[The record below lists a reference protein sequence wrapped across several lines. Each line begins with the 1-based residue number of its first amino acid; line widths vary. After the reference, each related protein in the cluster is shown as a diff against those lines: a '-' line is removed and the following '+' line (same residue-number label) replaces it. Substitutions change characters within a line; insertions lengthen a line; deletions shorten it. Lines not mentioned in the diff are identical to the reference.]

1 MFAEQ
6 GEPLPGEEAVP
17 ESNHNN
23 ENIPQSA
30 QPPLEAPAPAA
41 VPDTS
46 SKVEEANTDHQSDW
60 PMPDAAIGNIGVGPS
75 GFGHLTVQVDEDED
89 YDNED

>member
-6 GEPLPGEEAVP
+6 GEPLPGDETVP
-17 ESNHNN
+17 ESNHGN
-23 ENIPQSA
+23 ENINQSA
-30 QPPLEAPAPAA
+30 QPPVEAPPPAA
-41 VPDTS
+41 APGA

>member
-6 GEPLPGEEAVP
+6 SEPLPAEETAP
-17 ESNHNN
+17 ESNHSN

-30 QPPLEAPAPAA
+30 QPPVEASSPVAAPA
-41 VPDTS
+41 TS
-46 SKVEEANTDHQSDW
+46 SKVEEANNDPPSDW
-60 PMPDAAIGNIGVGPS
+60 PMPDAIGNIGVGPS
-75 GFGHLTVQVDEDED
+75 SFGHLTVQVDEDED

>member
-1 MFAEQ
+1 M
-6 GEPLPGEEAVP
+6 EEAY
-17 ESNHNN
+17 
-23 ENIPQSA
+23 
-30 QPPLEAPAPAA
+30 
-41 VPDTS
+41 
-46 SKVEEANTDHQSDW
+46 TDHQSDW

>member
-6 GEPLPGEEAVP
+6 GEPLPGEETVP
-17 ESNHNN
+17 EINN
-23 ENIPQSA
+23 GNEIMPQST
-30 QPPLEAPAPAA
+30 QPPVEAPPTAPAPQA
-41 VPDTS
+41 TS

-60 PMPDAAIGNIGVGPS
+60 PMPDAIGNIGVGPS